1 MSHVSNNLRNLI
13 IRKNNL
19 KKIRNHLR
27 NEIYILNVKGLTPS
41 TDPNMKRLFN
51 ELCAIGEELR
61 SIKLPLDIPK
71 YEEKILATS
80 FKIEDLSSQKDILLK
95 RKKDIEK
102 ILIEQ
107 SNNQKSNNNMI
118 NIETELDFII
128 RDIFTINRKI
138 PKYEEKKTLLE
149 EINNELSYL
158 SELYNEESRLTDILS
173 LEYQQKPPSRNIIKD
188 VENKLKYLY
197 GIKKNLI
204 KDIIRNKIIIK
215 KINERLNMYNNE
227 YYNPETENNVVNI
240 NFKNHNV
247 SYYEYNN
254 KNIINARISKGPDVA
269 NIFYKT
275 LTKKVRQ
282 LNNNSSNKWQ
292 LHLGSTIGK
301 SYGGKNTKITDFL
314 SIKTP
319 IRQYVSNK
327 PEGLWTSGLY
337 KEYNTVN
344 LSTNSNAHNE
354 LNSKEECSIRNT
366 SFINWIS
373 SQSRSND
380 GPNTKYDPRGK
391 TDFLIVK
398 GDKSQILQITT
409 LKEFEAFD
417 RKYRTID
424 QFGRVGIDWIRVAQK
439 YSGINIT
446 PYQEEYGMKRDHWY
460 NGWDCASQVIWDPI
474 AIKEIRKLN
483 LDTINFNSIRSGNL
497 NINNINLNTINFD
510 VIHKK

>member
-1 MSHVSNNLRNLI
+1 MSSSNKKERFLLNELITARNRFQADINELNKRNTKNGSKTISKTISGEKIFLSKNDLIEYRNLI
-13 IRKNNL
+13 QKRINKILTTSDLSKEHEKNEYNFNWNNL
-19 KKIRNHLR
+19 TNG
-27 NEIYILNVKGLTPS
+27 NNNPKGLNPTK
-41 TDPNMKRLFN
+41 PNPNEKNEYNFN
-51 ELCAIGEELR
+51 LNNL
-61 SIKLPLDIPK
+61 
-71 YEEKILATS
+71 T
-80 FKIEDLSSQKDILLK
+80 
-95 RKKDIEK
+95 
-102 ILIEQ
+102 
-107 SNNQKSNNNMI
+107 SNNGNNN
-118 NIETELDFII
+118 
-128 RDIFTINRKI
+128 
-138 PKYEEKKTLLE
+138 PKRHNPTKPNPNEK
-149 EINNELSYL
+149 
-158 SELYNEESRLTDILS
+158 
-173 LEYQQKPPSRNIIKD
+173 
-188 VENKLKYLY
+188 
-197 GIKKNLI
+197 
-204 KDIIRNKIIIK
+204 
-215 KINERLNMYNNE
+215 NE
-227 YYNPETENNVVNI
+227 YNFNWDNLTNGNNNP
-240 NFKNHNV
+240 K
-247 SYYEYNN
+247 
-254 KNIINARISKGPDVA
+254 RPDIA
-269 NIFYKT
+269 NIFYKV